1 MRLITMVLVLWTG
14 SALAQ
19 EAVRVVSVR
28 IADEAE
34 TRTRLAELMVILS
47 AGSGRGLVFEF
58 DPSTGAYQT
67 DSRVDPPGDR
77 AQAEIT
83 FDLNAWRSADPDAF
97 EPGPMNAVAGSFGL
111 ADARTIDLTIDASGN
126 AFAIRWDR
134 RKEDPEA
141 TPRHEL
147 VLAERASSEADSC
160 EVWRIERLGIG
171 MFTAWACRA
180 GLALEPGERSPSDWA
195 IGDFWLRGRST
206 LLRSL
211 NRSTVR
217 TELAITEDLRSGLVF
232 RFDPAVKAES
242 LVRASARI
250 VPSGIPSLL
259 IRDKNVLAQYAVAKD
274 DSGAVVVVAPTEAD
288 LAGVLSAL
296 GLETVSGGDGP

>member
-1 MRLITMVLVLWTG
+1 MRLIAIVLVLSTG

-19 EAVRVVSVR
+19 EAVRVASVR
-28 IADEAE
+28 IAEEAE
-34 TRTRLAELMVILS
+34 TRTRLAELMVRLS

-67 DSRVDPPGDR
+67 DSRVDPPSDR
-77 AQAEIT
+77 AQAEIV

-97 EPGPMNAVAGSFGL
+97 EPGPMNAFAGSFGL

-160 EVWRIERLGIG
+160 EVWRIEGLGLG

-180 GLALEPGERSPSDWA
+180 GLAIEPGERTPSDWA
-195 IGDFWLRGRST
+195 FGDFWLRGRST
-206 LLRSL
+206 LMRSL
-211 NRSTVR
+211 DRSTVR
-217 TELAITEDLRSGLVF
+217 TELAITGDLRSGLVF

-250 VPSGIPSLL
+250 VPSGIPSLT
-259 IRDKNVLAQYAVAKD
+259 IRGRSVLVQYAVARSE
-274 DSGAVVVVAPTEAD
+274 SGAVVVVAPTGAD
-288 LAGVLSAL
+288 LEGVLASL
-296 GLETVSGGDGP
+296 RLEAISGGDGP

>member
-1 MRLITMVLVLWTG
+1 MRLIAMVLVLWTG

-19 EAVRVVSVR
+19 DSVR
-28 IADEAE
+28 IASVRIAEEAE
-34 TRTRLAELMVILS
+34 TRTRLAELMGRLS
-47 AGSGRGLVFEF
+47 ADSGRGVAFVF
-58 DPSTGAYQT
+58 DPLTGAYKA
-67 DSRVDPPGDR
+67 DSRVEPPGER
-77 AQAEIT
+77 AQAEIVL
-83 FDLNAWRSADPDAF
+83 DLNAWRSADPDAF
-97 EPGPMNAVAGSFGL
+97 EPGVMNAFAGSFGL
-111 ADARTIDLTIDASGN
+111 ADARRVELVMDLPGETLRV
-126 AFAIRWDR
+126 RWDR
-134 RKEDPEA
+134 RKENPES

-147 VLAERASSEADSC
+147 VLAARASSEADPC
-160 EVWRIERLGIG
+160 EVWRVEGLGIG

-180 GLALEPGERSPSDWA
+180 GLAIEPGERRPSDWA
-195 IGDFWLRGRST
+195 FGDFWLRGRST

-211 NRSTVR
+211 DRSTVR
-217 TELAITEDLRSGLVF
+217 TDLVITEDLRSGLVF

-259 IRDKNVLAQYAVAKD
+259 IRDKNVLAQYAVAQD

-296 GLETVSGGDGP
+296 GLEAVSGRDGP